1 MNLIPVKDHPDLA
14 KDTTTGAIV
23 NINRDKYLRQKKL
36 QEQRK
41 TQREELDTLKS
52 DVQEIKMLL
61 HKLLENGT
69 NG

>member
-23 NINRDKYLRQKKL
+23 NINKDKYLRQKKL